1 VQTWTPTVLARVAKV
16 SEIVDVA
23 SDLQPN
29 GRSATVRIDRASA
42 ARFGVTPATI
52 DNALYDAYGQRII
65 STVFTQSNQY
75 RVILDIDPAMTHSL
89 TSLDSIYL
97 PSSASTSGQVPLSS
111 ISALDVKQA
120 PLQISHLK
128 QFPVTT
134 ISFKLA
140 PSASLGGAVDAI
152 DAALGDIDLPA
163 SFAVS
168 FQGAAQAFQ
177 SSLSNEV
184 FLLLAAIATMY
195 IVLGVLYES
204 FIHPVTI
211 LSTLPSAGIGALL
224 ALEFA
229 GAGLDIIGV
238 IGIVLLIGIVK
249 KNAIMMIDF
258 ALEAQRQEGKTPRD
272 AIFQACLLR
281 LRPILMTTVAAMFG
295 ALPLML
301 GTGVGSEL
309 RHPLGL
315 AIVGGLAVSQI
326 LTLFTTPVIYLF
338 FERIGSRLGAGATDS
353 ALAEEAP

>member
-1 VQTWTPTVLARVAKV
+1 MV
-16 SEIVDVA
+16 
-23 SDLQPN
+23 
-29 GRSATVRIDRASA
+29 GIDRASA

-75 RVILDIDPAMTHSL
+75 RVILDVDPAMTHSL
-89 TSLDSIYL
+89 ASLNSIYL
-97 PSSASTSGQVPLSS
+97 PSAAAAGGEVQLPAISTLE
-111 ISALDVKQA
+111 VKRA

-134 ISFKLA
+134 ISFNLA
-140 PSASLGGAVDAI
+140 SGASLGGAVDAI
-152 DAALGDIDLPA
+152 NAALADVGLPA
-163 SFAVS
+163 SFAAT

-177 SSLSNEV
+177 SSLSNEL
-184 FLLLAAIATMY
+184 FLLLAAVATMY

-229 GAGLDIIGV
+229 GAGLDIVGV

-258 ALEAQRQEGKTPRD
+258 ALEAQRQEGKSPRD

-295 ALPLML
+295 AFPLML

-309 RHPLGL
+309 RHPLGM

-338 FERIGSRLGAGATDS
+338 FERIGSRLGAGATDG
-353 ALAEEAP
+353 AWAADAP